1 MPSVYISIGWVILG
15 LINNEASIHDIRTI
29 LEVTTSNTSSLIR
42 ENYRMLV
49 SSYFR
54 LYAIKAE
61 RSTWVD

>member
-54 LYAIKAE
+54 LCNFN
-61 RSTWVD
+61 

>member
-49 SSYFR
+49 LSYFW